1 MAIQFAFYR
10 IHQTP
15 GAHYESGSTRMFNQG
30 RTEVIRSC
38 SNESIQFAKTMLKPD
53 ADKGLKVNF
62 VLKYKNFNT
71 QSSIV
76 QIYV

>member
-38 SNESIQFAKTMLKPD
+38 SNESIQFAKAMLKPD
-53 ADKGLKVNF
+53 ADKGLKLESQF
-62 VLKYKNFNT
+62 GT
-71 QSSIV
+71 
-76 QIYV
+76 